1 MERKL
6 DVSLLLIGM
15 LALTASAAVDRLV
28 SPHHPTAL
36 LQGFLDGVS
45 ITTIFGH
52 LIRYRIRRLGRGEFP
67 EQPY

>member
-1 MERKL
+1 MEQKN

-15 LALTASAAVDRLV
+15 LALTASAVVERLV
-28 SPHHPTAL
+28 SPQYPTAM

-52 LIRYRIRRLGRGEFP
+52 LIRYRIGKPGRS
-67 EQPY
+67 